1 MLYCLDTNI
10 VIEIFRK
17 NIEIAEKI
25 KELEAQQVTM
35 SLSPVVL
42 CELFRGVYLAKNKTA
57 SLEQMQEFVA
67 AIDIVEFSKN
77 AAEIYGKK
85 YAELQK
91 HGKQTQE
98 FDLMIASICIAHNAI
113 LITRNGKDFKHIK
126 DLKYV
131 VW

>member
-1 MLYCLDTNI
+1 MR
-10 VIEIFRK
+10 FS
-17 NIEIAEKI
+17 
-25 KELEAQQVTM
+25 QVPIRT
-35 SLSPVVL
+35 VH
-42 CELFRGVYLAKNKTA
+42 FYLAKNKTA

-91 HGKQTQE
+91 QGKQTQE

>member
-35 SLSPVVL
+35 SLNPVVL
-42 CELFRGVYLAKNKTA
+42 CELFRGVYLAKNQTA

-67 AIDIVEFSKN
+67 AIEIVELSKN

-91 HGKQTQE
+91 QGKQTQE

-113 LITRNGKDFKHIK
+113 LVTRNNKDFANIK